1 MCILLISININRKMK
16 IQVFA
21 VLKDYFEKEFEVTG
35 NVKNTSSLI
44 TRLSDDNPAA
54 TGLLNI
60 CRFAV
65 KDEFIDNDFQLKEDD
80 TVCIIPPASGG

>member
-1 MCILLISININRKMK
+1 MK

-35 NVKNTSSLI
+35 NVKNTTSLI
-44 TRLSDDNPAA
+44 ERLSKNNPAA
-54 TGLLNI
+54 TAMLNI

-65 KDEFIDNDFQLKEDD
+65 NDEFIDNNFQFKEDD
-80 TVCIIPPASGG
+80 TICIIPPASGG

>member
-1 MCILLISININRKMK
+1 MK

-21 VLKDYFEKEFEVTG
+21 VLKEYFEKEFELTG
-35 NVKNTSSLI
+35 NMENTSSLI
-44 TRLSDDNPAA
+44 EHLSKNNPAA
-54 TGLLNI
+54 SGMLKI

-65 KDEFIDNDFQLKEDD
+65 NDEFIDNSFQLKQDD

>member
-1 MCILLISININRKMK
+1 MK

-21 VLKDYFEKEFEVTG
+21 VLKDYFEKEFELTG

-44 TRLSDDNPAA
+44 TRLSDDKPAA
-54 TGLLNI
+54 AGLLNI

-65 KDEFIDNDFQLKEDD
+65 KDEFIDNNYQLEEDD